1 MAFQKQAATALQKP
15 RRFGTSPVVLK
26 LREQL
31 QAAQKKTGA
40 MRAQVKEQNSA
51 GATMASAG
59 SVVVGGTLAG
69 GVKGALGDG
78 ALGRGVGAGVGVG
91 LTMLG
96 AFVIPG
102 TFGGLVAGAGAGMVA
117 KVAGDFAEDL
127 VGDMF
132 GGGE

>member
-1 MAFQKQAATALQKP
+1 MAFKPAQNQIAKP

-31 QAAQKKTGA
+31 QVAQKKTTA
-40 MRAQVKEQNSA
+40 MRAAVKEQNSA

-91 LTMLG
+91 LTLLG

-102 TFGGLVAGAGAGMVA
+102 TFGGLVAGTGAGMVA

-127 VGDMF
+127 VSGMMD
-132 GGGE
+132 GGE